1 MSSQSSTSLV
11 TEAPS
16 AMEVDPLDSSIM
28 SIAESVT
35 DNKSGKSG
43 KKGKKAKAQSL
54 LPKHED
60 TQLAS
65 SFIEPED
72 DDFEVKVEKPVTKK
86 TKGKKRK
93 SENLDGPAEDSST
106 VAPKKRRTTR
116 SRNSVASVQ
125 AAPEGI
131 HETTKVELE
140 KDAHISDLDDGQQ
153 SAKPA
158 PNKRGKKGNKRGSSS
173 ARKASSKSV
182 ASEASLRAG
191 LPNDED
197 IDAALEKDL
206 ERPLTDDGEDVEEE
220 MPKPPKGRRLTR
232 TKPAR
237 KATDASTAPTRRT
250 TRNSSVAVDGPLAE
264 SYLANSTAVDSET
277 QLQDELGDPLA
288 APLPNTKASKKT
300 GTRKASTKQNNTG
313 YAVAVPEELPVHADA
328 ELEDVRPKRV
338 RGKKLK
344 TSERPEGFSVQED
357 DTSNETGAQPD
368 GHSKRGKNA
377 ATVETAND
385 IDDPQSATEE
395 SKKPRKKQGKS
406 AKAAP
411 KVTGKSAASKRSKE
425 FAAEVKISEPLGPVE
440 DASSPVNGSIR
451 STPRPAPSPQSSDAE
466 NRPPS
471 SRPSQS
477 RPPLSFDNAMASQE
491 KRVPLAVITTPPD
504 SPSKS
509 KSTKLRSSFP
519 WTEID
524 IDQIFHGSP
533 NGDAM
538 TQPLGIG
545 ASSLTSPEKK
555 LTVEEWIQFNAQRA
569 EERLRNDCECL
580 VGRFENQGVRA
591 LKTLE
596 GIVCFD

>member
-1 MSSQSSTSLV
+1 MSLQSSASLIV
-11 TEAPS
+11 EAPS

-28 SIAESVT
+28 SIAESVM

-54 LPKHED
+54 LPRHED
-60 TQLAS
+60 PQLAS

-93 SENLDGPAEDSST
+93 SESLDGPAEDSST

-125 AAPEGI
+125 AAPKGI
-131 HETTKVELE
+131 HETTEVELE
-140 KDAHISDLDDGQQ
+140 KDAHMSDPDDGQQ

-158 PNKRGKKGNKRGSSS
+158 PNKRGKKGSKRGSSS
-173 ARKASSKSV
+173 ARKVSSKSV

-206 ERPLTDDGEDVEEE
+206 ERPLTDDGEVDEEE

-277 QLQDELGDPLA
+277 QLQDEIGDPLA

-300 GTRKASTKQNNTG
+300 STRKASTKQNNTG
-313 YAVAVPEELPVHADA
+313 YAIAVPEELPVHADA

-357 DTSNETGAQPD
+357 DASHETGAQPD
-368 GHSKRGKNA
+368 GHLKRGKNA
-377 ATVETAND
+377 ATVETVND

-395 SKKPRKKQGKS
+395 SKKPHKKQGKS

-411 KVTGKSAASKRSKE
+411 KATAKSAASKRSKE
-425 FAAEVKISEPLGPVE
+425 IAAEVKISEPPGLVG
-440 DASSPVNGSIR
+440 DSSPANGSIH

-466 NRPPS
+466 NQPPS

-477 RPPLSFDNAMASQE
+477 RPPLSFDDAKASQE

-509 KSTKLRSSFP
+509 KSTKLQSSFP

-533 NGDAM
+533 NVDM
-538 TQPLGIG
+538 MQQPLGKG

-555 LTVEEWIQFNAQRA
+555 LNVEEWIKFNAQRA
-569 EERLRNDCECL
+569 EERLRNDCEGL
-580 VGRFENQGVRA
+580 VGRLEDQGVRA

-596 GIVCFD
+596 GIACFD